1 MKLLHLSEQRR
12 KEIASLG
19 RKKGRVQHGQM
30 LVEGWRSV
38 QSALLAE
45 APLSEL
51 LVTEKVLENEEMM
64 DIITS
69 SKKIAINDLPVYEI
83 SEKAARLISSVETTQ
98 GIFAVAGI
106 EPPALSKFESMK
118 RIIALDGVQDPGNVG
133 TIIRTAAWFGIE
145 GVLASEATADFY
157 NPKVIRSSMGGL
169 WDITLARVANLPG
182 TLNTLKEAGMQMVCA
197 DLNGKPLA
205 DWQPATQT
213 VLVVGGEAN
222 GISKW
227 VQSVVDA
234 AVTIPGAEHKKGA
247 ESLNAG
253 MAAGIIMH
261 HWAQINS

>member
-1 MKLLHLSEQRR
+1 MKRLHLSEQRR

-19 RKKGRVQHGQM
+19 RKKGRAQYGQM
-30 LVEGWRSV
+30 LIEGWRSV
-38 QSALLAE
+38 KSALLAD
-45 APLSEL
+45 APLTEL
-51 LVTEKVLENEEMM
+51 LVTEKVLEHVEVMR
-64 DIITS
+64 IIAAAN
-69 SKKIAINDLPVYEI
+69 KVAINELPVYEI
-83 SEKAARLISSVETTQ
+83 TNKAARLISSVESPQ
-98 GIFAVAGI
+98 GVFAVAGI
-106 EPPALSKFESMK
+106 ETPPLARFKSMK

-145 GVLASEATADFY
+145 GVLASEATADFF

-169 WDITLARVANLPG
+169 WDVALSRVGNLPD
-182 TLNTLKEAGMQMVCA
+182 TLNSLKTAGMQMICA
-197 DLNGKPLA
+197 DLNGEPLA

-227 VQSVVDA
+227 VQSVIDA
-234 AVTIPGAEHKKGA
+234 AVTIPGVENKKGA

-261 HWAQINS
+261 HWAQFTP